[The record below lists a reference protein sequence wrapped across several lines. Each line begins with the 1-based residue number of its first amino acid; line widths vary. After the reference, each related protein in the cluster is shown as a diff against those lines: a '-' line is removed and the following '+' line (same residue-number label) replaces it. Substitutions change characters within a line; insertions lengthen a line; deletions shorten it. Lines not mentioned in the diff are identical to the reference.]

1 MNLKSLILTFFL
13 ISFQQYAQSQIVGGT
28 HAFEMLN
35 VSNSAHV
42 SALGGLTPAI
52 PDQDVSL
59 AWQNPAL
66 YRPGVHNQLSFN
78 YNLFFADIKI
88 MNLQYAYY
96 VPKLKTTFG
105 GGIQSINYGTFQ
117 AADIYGISLGEVQ
130 ANDIAVSFS
139 ASRSYGER
147 WRYGAT
153 LKYAHSVLA
162 DRTAGALLTDVG
174 VVYHDTSNSITL
186 GIVARNMG
194 FMTKKYNPNNLAEP
208 LPFDV
213 NIGFTK
219 ELKNVPL
226 KLFVVAHHLYQWD
239 IRYNNPA
246 DKKNNIFFNDSVE
259 VKDKNKFVDNMF
271 RHLNFGTELILGKRL
286 GVTLAYNHLRRGE
299 LSTLESKGMAGFSL
313 GTSLYLNRLQVH
325 YARSI
330 MATAGAYNEFGLNLS
345 LDKMFKVGKKTNT
358 WHWNN
363 NYPNW

>member
-1 MNLKSLILTFFL
+1 MNLKNFLTTGVLILL
-13 ISFQQYAQSQIVGGT
+13 HQSLYAQVIGGT

-52 PDQDVSL
+52 PDRDVSL

-66 YRPGVHNQLSFN
+66 YRPGLHNQLSFN
-78 YNLFFADIKI
+78 YNLFYADIKI

-96 VPKLKTTFG
+96 SPKLKTTFG
-105 GGIQSINYGTFQ
+105 GGIQSINYGTFT
-117 AADIYGISLGEVQ
+117 AADQYGIALGEVQ
-130 ANDIAVSFS
+130 ANDLSVNIS
-139 ASRSYGER
+139 ASKSYGER

-162 DRTAGALLTDVG
+162 DRTAGALLTDIG
-174 VVYHDTSNSITL
+174 VVYHDTTNRITF
-186 GIVARNMG
+186 GVVAKNMG
-194 FMTKKYNPNNLAEP
+194 VTTKKYNANNIAEP

-226 KLFVVAHHLYQWD
+226 KLFIVAHHLYQWD
-239 IRYNNPA
+239 VRYNNPA
-246 DKKNNIFFNDSVE
+246 DKKNNIFFNDSTVA
-259 VKDKNKFVDNMF
+259 KDKNKFADNLF
-271 RHLNFGTELILGKRL
+271 RHLNFGAELLLGKRL
-286 GVTLAYNHLRRGE
+286 GITLAYNHLRRGE

-313 GTSLYLNRLQVH
+313 GTSLYLNRFQIH

-330 MATAGAYNEFGLNLS
+330 MATAGAYNEFGINLS
-345 LDKMFKVGKKTNT
+345 MDKMFKVGNKTRP
-358 WHWNN
+358 WHWEN